1 MQISFFLKKTIRLK
15 RIIYMKNNIKKTL
28 YIFLGILA
36 INIVSSFFFFR
47 IDLTQDKRYT
57 LSETTLEILKN
68 TKEPLYIDVFLEGNF
83 PPEFKRLQAETRQML
98 DELKAYN
105 SNIIFQFVNPLEN
118 PDEAEA
124 VMASFYE
131 RGLTP
136 IKITVDEKGK
146 QSQEVVYPWAIAT
159 YKNKSTKLSLLKN
172 KLGQSTEQK
181 VISSVQHLEYA
192 FADALHKITTEK
204 KKKIAFIK
212 GKNELADVFKADFLQ
227 TVRDNYFIAPFPI
240 DSPKSNPELFA
251 KALKTFDLAV
261 IAKPK
266 AAFTDQEKQVLDQFI
281 IKGGKTLWLLDVVD
295 IDMDNLKKTGASLA
309 FPIDLGLNDM
319 FFKYGFR
326 INPLLVKDLQAT
338 PIALATGKQGSETQY
353 QDYPWMYAP
362 FVFTENKHP
371 IVNNI
376 DGIKLEYTNP
386 IDTLKNNIKK
396 TVLLKSSPYSKKIGT
411 PVEVNLEMVNEKPNS
426 QDYLPGNLNVAV
438 LLEGKFHSVF
448 ENRVLAFNDVTFK
461 TSDKPS
467 KMIVISDGDV
477 IKNQL
482 DEKGQPMELGYDKW
496 TNQVY
501 ANKEFL
507 MNCVNYLLDDNG
519 LINIRS
525 KEVDL
530 PLLDKEKVSENYT
543 YTQFLT
549 VGLPLVILGLFGF
562 AFTYLR
568 KRRFSK

>member
-1 MQISFFLKKTIRLK
+1 
-15 RIIYMKNNIKKTL
+15 MKNNIKKFL
-28 YIFLGILA
+28 YLIIGILA
-36 INIVSSFFFFR
+36 INVVGSFFFFR
-47 IDLTQDKRYT
+47 FDLTQDKRYT
-57 LSETTLEILKN
+57 LSDTTLDILKN
-68 TKEPLYIDVFLEGNF
+68 VKEPLYIDVFLEGNF
-83 PPEFKRLQAETRQML
+83 PPEFKRLQSETKQIL
-98 DELKAYN
+98 EELKAYN

-159 YKNKSTKLSLLKN
+159 YKSKSTKLSLLKN

-181 VISSVQHLEYA
+181 VVSSVQHLEYA

-212 GKNELADVFKADFLQ
+212 GKKELADVFKADFLQ
-227 TVRDNYFIAPFPI
+227 TVRDNYFIAPFPL
-240 DSPKSNPELFA
+240 DSVQTNPELFT

-266 AAFTDQEKQVLDQFI
+266 ATFTDQEKQVLDQFI
-281 IKGGKTLWLLDVVD
+281 INGGKTLWLLDAVD
-295 IDMDNLKKTGASLA
+295 IDMDNLKKTGNSLA

-326 INPLLVKDLQAT
+326 INPLLIKDMQAV
-338 PIALATGKQGSETQY
+338 PIALATGNQGNETQY
-353 QDYPWMYAP
+353 QNYPWLYSP
-362 FVFTENKHP
+362 FVFTESKHP

-376 DGIKLEYTNP
+376 DGIKFEYANP
-386 IDTLKNNIKK
+386 IDTLKNGIKK
-396 TVLLKSSPYSKKIGT
+396 TILLKSSPYSKKIGT
-411 PVEVNLEMVNEKPNS
+411 PVEVNLEMVNEKPNA
-426 QDYLPGNLNVAV
+426 QDYTPGNLNVGV

-448 ENRVLAFNDVTFK
+448 ENRVLAFKDATFK
-461 TSDKPS
+461 PTNKSS
-467 KMIVISDGDV
+467 KMIVVSDGDV

-482 DEKGQPMELGYDKW
+482 DERGQPMELGFDKW

-549 VGLPLVILGLFGF
+549 VGLPLVILGIFGM
-562 AFTYLR
+562 AFTYMR

>member
-1 MQISFFLKKTIRLK
+1 
-15 RIIYMKNNIKKTL
+15 MKNNIKKIAFL
-28 YIFLGILA
+28 VLGLLIVNLISNFIFKR
-36 INIVSSFFFFR
+36 F
-47 IDLTQDKRYT
+47 DLTQDKRYT
-57 LSETTLEILKN
+57 LSNTTLDILKN
-68 TKEPLYIDVFLEGNF
+68 AKEPLYVDVFLEGNF
-83 PPEFKRLQAETRQML
+83 PPEFKRLQTETRQIL
-98 DELKAYN
+98 EELKAYN
-105 SNIIFQFVNPLEN
+105 SNVIFQFVNPLEN
-118 PDEAEA
+118 PEEADA

-181 VISSVQHLEYA
+181 VVSSVQHLEYA
-192 FADALHKITTEK
+192 FADAFHKITTEK
-204 KKKIAFIK
+204 KKKIAVIK
-212 GKNELADVFKADFLQ
+212 GKKELADVWKADFLQ

-240 DSPKSNPELFA
+240 DSVKTNPELFA
-251 KALKTFDLAV
+251 KALKTFDLAI

-266 AAFTDQEKQVLDQFI
+266 TAFTDQEKQVLDQFI
-281 IKGGKTLWLLDVVD
+281 VNGGKTLWLIDAVD
-295 IDMDNLKKTGASLA
+295 IDMENLNKSGNSLA
-309 FPIDLGLNDM
+309 FPLDLGLNDM

-326 INPLLVKDLQAT
+326 INPLLIKDMQAI
-338 PIALATGKQGSETQY
+338 PIALATGKRGSETQY
-353 QDYPWMYAP
+353 QNYPWMYSP
-362 FVFTENKHP
+362 YVFTESKHP
-371 IVNNI
+371 IVTNM
-376 DGIKLEYTNP
+376 DGIKLEYANP
-386 IDTLKNNIKK
+386 IDTLKNAIHK
-396 TVLLKSSPYSKKIGT
+396 TILLHSSPYSKKVGT
-411 PVEVNLEMVNEKPNS
+411 PVEVNLEMVNEKPNA
-426 QDYLPGNLNVAV
+426 QDFLPGNIPVGV

-448 ENRVLAFNDVTFK
+448 ENRVLPFK
-461 TSDKPS
+461 DPSFKASNKNS
-467 KMIVISDGDV
+467 KMIVVSDGDV

-482 DEKGQPMELGYDKW
+482 DEQGQPLELGFDKW

-543 YTQFLT
+543 FTQFLT
-549 VGLPLVILGLFGF
+549 VGLPIVILVAFGI
-562 AFTYLR
+562 AFTYIR
-568 KRRFSK
+568 KRRFAK